1 MCIPIYMVYIYCVQT
16 WLHTIIYVGKVTPFF
31 YFSVQVGGFFFS
43 AGDI

>member
-1 MCIPIYMVYIYCVQT
+1 MCIPIYMVYIYCVQAWPCT
-16 WLHTIIYVGKVTPFF
+16 IYVGKVTPFF